1 MCDRIN
7 KKELIN
13 RLTLLRYDRNIEAI
27 QYKFYNRA
35 INSAISVAEE
45 LEEIEKPVVPQ
56 CVADWYEEHKKD
68 FEGSI
73 LALCVQVYE
82 DNIPES
88 IKDWVLCSDNKPIQ
102 TLVNMYQYSYTI
114 EKESLFK
121 VFLKKTGIQ
130 LGVITPKYGNKS
142 QFTKEEL
149 KEYGL
154 DNSDIYGTEEVQ
166 ND

>member
-1 MCDRIN
+1 MD
-7 KKELIN
+7 KKEFLN
-13 RLTLLRYDRNIEAI
+13 RLECLRYDSRIEAI
-27 QYKFYNRA
+27 HYKFYNRA
-35 INSAISVAEE
+35 VNTAISLAER

-56 CVADWYEEHKKD
+56 GVADWYEDHKND

-102 TLVNMYQYSYTI
+102 TLVNMHQYGYSV
-114 EKESLFK
+114 EKKSLFK
-121 VFLKKTGIQ
+121 VFLKKTGVQ
-130 LGVITPKYGNKS
+130 LGVITSKYGIKS
-142 QFTKEEL
+142 QFTTKEL
-149 KEYGL
+149 KEYGFN
-154 DNSDIYGTEEVQ
+154 DSDMYGTKEVQ